1 MIAAAPTPE
10 GTTMTTTSALVLG
23 GGGPVGIAWEA
34 GLLTGL
40 ARHGADPARAARVL
54 GTWAGS
60 VGGAALTAGGDRA
73 ELPHRMGGPRADAP
87 AAARDLAPLMAIMA
101 DTGADPDTTV

>member
-1 MIAAAPTPE
+1 MIAAAPAPE

-40 ARHGADPARAARVL
+40 ARHGADPARADLVV
-54 GTWAGS
+54 GTSAGS
-60 VGGAALTAGGDRA
+60 VVGAPLPYGGDPA
-73 ELPHRMGGPRADAP
+73 ALPHRMGGGPRADAP
-87 AAARDLAPLMAIMA
+87 AAAPDLAPLMAIM
-101 DTGADPDTTV
+101 